1 MADNKLLS
9 LNEIFNE
16 KFFRIPDFQRGY
28 SWGETQLEDY
38 WEDIINLRNGRFHYT
53 GMLTVEPVSKEEISN
68 IENWQDD
75 LWLFEKGYK
84 SYYLIDGQQRLTTA
98 IILIN
103 EILSSLD
110 DDEDILFESKLFW
123 IKKFLFQAY
132 KGDYKSYIFG
142 YERDNPSD
150 EFFKTKIL
158 NQQSSTSDK
167 VPENTLYTTN
177 LQAAKTFFQKK
188 LANTTPEQNEK
199 VFKKLVSAL
208 KFNFYEIDDELDV
221 FVTFETMN
229 NRGKPL
235 SNLEL
240 LKNRLIYLS
249 TLLDI
254 DKKQCDRLR
263 KEINESWKTIYEFL
277 GKNKDKRLDDDAFL
291 RDHWIM
297 YFTYDRSVGEAY
309 AKFLLNEY
317 FTVKNLVT
325 GKIDF
330 EKIKN
335 YTNSLQETVKYW
347 FYLHTPSFSPYSD
360 ETKEWLQ
367 KINRLRMGAFA
378 PLLMAVISKDN
389 EKDFLPL
396 LKTVERFIFLLFNV
410 TQRRSNTANSTIYG
424 YANKYYWK
432 KEKISLEQIIEEIDY
447 LIDGGYENDAGEYV
461 YDGWTDLQK
470 FSSYIDELM
479 NKNNGFYDWSGLRYF
494 LYEYELYLQQQAKG
508 DQKVTWQEFSKRK
521 KEETIEHIYPQTP
534 TDPYWK
540 ERFKGFKNREKNYL
554 LHSLGNLLL
563 LSRSKNSELQNFDFP
578 YKKKHK
584 KDDGSQSGFFNG
596 SYSEIEVANEDDW
609 NPNVILEHGMKMLH
623 FMEERWNV
631 NFEDWELNKQDVL
644 GLSFMDIK

>member
-28 SWGETQLEDY
+28 SWGETQLEDF
-38 WEDIINLRNGRFHYT
+38 WEDIVNLKNDRVHYT
-53 GMLTVEPVSKEEISN
+53 GMLTVEPVTREEISN
-68 IENWQDD
+68 IEKWQDD
-75 LWLFEKGYK
+75 LWLFERGFK
-84 SYYLIDGQQRLTTA
+84 SYYVIDGQQRLTTA

-103 EILSSLD
+103 EILSYLD
-110 DDEDILFESKLFW
+110 ADEDILFEAKSVW
-123 IKKFLFQAY
+123 NKKFLFQAY

-167 VPENTLYTTN
+167 VPENTLYTKN
-177 LQAAKTFFQKK
+177 LLAAKSFFQKK
-188 LANTTPEQNEK
+188 LTDTTSEQKED

-208 KFNFYEIDDELDV
+208 KFNFYEIDDDLDV

-254 DKKQCDRLR
+254 DSKQCAALR

-291 RDHWIM
+291 SDHWIM

-309 AKFLLNEY
+309 AKFLLNEH
-317 FTVKNLVT
+317 FTVKNLIA
-325 GKIDF
+325 GKLDY
-330 EKIKN
+330 EKIKH
-335 YTNSLQETVKYW
+335 YTNSLQDTVKYW
-347 FYLHTPSFSPYSD
+347 FYLHIPSFSSYSD

-378 PLLMAVISKDN
+378 PLLMAVMSKDK

-410 TQRRSNTANSTIYG
+410 TQRRSNTANSVIYAF
-424 YANKYYWK
+424 ANKYYW
-432 KEKISLEQIIEEIDY
+432 EKGEISLEKIIGKIDY
-447 LIDGGYENDAGEYV
+447 LIDGEYKNDAGEYV
-461 YDGWTDLQK
+461 YDGWTDLHK
-470 FSSYIDELM
+470 FSGYIDELM
-479 NKNNGFYDWSGLRYF
+479 TKNNGFYDWHGLRYF

-508 DQKVTWQEFSKRK
+508 DPKVTWQEFSKRK
-521 KEETIEHIYPQTP
+521 KEETIEHIYPQTA
-534 TDPYWK
+534 DNAYWK
-540 ERFKGFKNREKNYL
+540 ERFKGFKNKEKKYL
-554 LHSLGNLLL
+554 LHSLGNLVL
-563 LSRSKNSELQNFDFP
+563 LSRSKNSELRNFDFP

-584 KDDGSQSGFFNG
+584 KADGSQSGFFNG

-609 NPNVILEHGMKMLH
+609 NPEVILEHGMTMLD
-623 FMEERWNV
+623 FMEKRWEI
-631 NFEDWELNKQDVL
+631 NFEDWELNKQDLL
-644 GLSFMDIK
+644 GLNFLDTK